1 MQYSAT
7 DVIERIK
14 NIYNSCDST
23 EQEVLMQI
31 LKELADTGTSPTYE
45 QVWLSDY
52 IEIPVDIDT
61 FLDTDA
67 FLGKTNRNGQAVYP
81 FWRQELHNVFGA
93 GNTFSEWVLTGAT
106 RIGKTSTAIT
116 ATAYMLYRLMCLRDP
131 QKFFGKKDI
140 SKFSILFFNITK
152 DLAKGVAFRE
162 FNDTL
167 KCSPWFCQHGT
178 FSDSERDF
186 YYIPNGGKIVID
198 YGSSASHALGQQVFV
213 GFCDEVNFSQAG
225 IKDVKKAKAR
235 MKETYN
241 TIAARVKGT
250 FKHGGEVF
258 GKIFAVS
265 SKRSDSD
272 FMEEYVKEQLDA
284 GAGEHMYISDAPQW
298 EVLPRETFSKET
310 FTIAVGGRHQKSFV
324 VPDNQSFPEALAD
337 LESQGYKLLHPPVDM
352 KSDFLADFN
361 IALRDLAG
369 IAVLG
374 SASYFTQEM
383 LTKCI
388 STERRNPFFSD
399 IIQTGVKDNIT
410 LEEYFHLDAVPD
422 MFKRVPIYIHLDL
435 SLVSDRTGISG
446 GAITSRKDIVSPD
459 GKKISLP
466 FFSHMFSVAVEAPRD
481 DKISYA
487 KIIAFICWLRKS
499 GFNIARISRD
509 QFQSEYVAQE
519 LEQKGFTVDK
529 ISLDRTPDGYG
540 AMHTVLIEE
549 RIDML
554 DSKLLQDE
562 FIHLQRDLVTG
573 RLDHPIGGSKDLTDS
588 MAGWV
593 WNATLHNDGIP
604 VAVSK
609 KVNAMLA
616 VNTGRNNPANTIQ
629 GLFNN
634 KIRNTNDTFM
644 KGRYK

>member
-1 MQYSAT
+1 MTYSAT
-7 DVIERIK
+7 ELIDRIQK
-14 NIYNSCDST
+14 IYNSCDDAEKS
-23 EQEVLMQI
+23 VLMTI
-31 LKELADTGTSPTYE
+31 LQELANTGESPTYE
-45 QVWLSDY
+45 QVWLADY
-52 IEIPVDIDT
+52 IELPVDIDT
-61 FLDTDA
+61 FLNSDTY
-67 FLGKTNRNGQAVYP
+67 LGKTNDNGKAVYP
-81 FWRQELHNVFGA
+81 FWRKELHNVFDA
-93 GNTFSEWVLTGAT
+93 GNQYYEWILTGAT
-106 RIGKTSTAIT
+106 RIGKTSTANSG
-116 ATAYMLYRLMCLRDP
+116 ASYMLYRLMCLRNP
-131 QKFFGKKDI
+131 HKFFGIKEI
-140 SKFSILFFNITK
+140 SKFSVLFFNITK
-152 DLAKGVAFRE
+152 ELAKSVAFRE

-167 KCSPWFCQHGT
+167 KASPWFNMHGSFT
-178 FSDSERDF
+178 RSENN
-186 YYIPNGGKIVID
+186 YIYIPEGGKIDID
-198 YGSSASHALGQQVFV
+198 YGSDAAHGLGKQVFCCV
-213 GFCDEVNFSQAG
+213 MDECNFSQAG
-225 IKDVKKAKAR
+225 VKDVKKAKAKMR
-235 MKETYN
+235 NTYA
-241 TIAARVKGT
+241 TIAARVSGT
-250 FKHGGEVF
+250 FKHGGQVF
-258 GKIFAVS
+258 GKIFACS

-272 FMEEYVKEQLDA
+272 FMEDYVQEQLDA
-284 GAGEHMYISDAPQW
+284 GAGDHMYISDAPQW
-298 EVLPRETFSKET
+298 EVKPRETFSKET
-310 FTIAVGGRHQKSFV
+310 FTIAVGSRHQKSFV
-324 VPDNQSFPEALAD
+324 VPDNQAFPEALAD
-337 LESQGYKLLHPPVDM
+337 LESQGYRLLHPPVDM
-352 KSDFLADFN
+352 KPNFLADFN

-410 LEEYFHLDAVPD
+410 LEEYFHIDAVPD
-422 MFKRVPIYIHLDL
+422 VFKRVPIYIHLDL

-499 GFNIARISRD
+499 GYNIARISRD

-573 RLDHPIGGSKDLTDS
+573 RVDHPIGGSKDLTDS

-593 WNATLHNDGIP
+593 WNATLHNDGVP
-604 VAVSK
+604 VATSK

-616 VNTGRNNPANTIQ
+616 VNTGRNNPTKQIQ

-634 KIRNTNDTFM
+634 NIRNNETFM
-644 KGRYK
+644 KGRYR